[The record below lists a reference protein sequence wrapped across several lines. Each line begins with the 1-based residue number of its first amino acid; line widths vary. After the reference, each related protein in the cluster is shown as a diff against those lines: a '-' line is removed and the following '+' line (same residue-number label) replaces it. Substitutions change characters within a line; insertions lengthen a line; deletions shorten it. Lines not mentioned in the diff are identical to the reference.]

1 MQSLSLDLVN
11 KATTSLTQNRTMKKL
26 HLHRS
31 EGDKAQK
38 ADVSLFLHHL
48 LLGLSSNTTL
58 TDLSLEL
65 APQDWARAQGELI
78 LKRMSVFGT

>member
-1 MQSLSLDLVN
+1 M
-11 KATTSLTQNRTMKKL
+11 
-26 HLHRS
+26 
-31 EGDKAQK
+31 AQK

-78 LKRMSVFGT
+78 LKRMSIFGT